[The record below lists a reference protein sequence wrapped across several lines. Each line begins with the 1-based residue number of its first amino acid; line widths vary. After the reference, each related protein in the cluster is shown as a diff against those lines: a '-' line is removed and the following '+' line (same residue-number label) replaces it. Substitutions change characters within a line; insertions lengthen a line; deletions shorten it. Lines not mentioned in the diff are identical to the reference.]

1 MKLKMFKTCQARRRC
16 TYLLGTPSLD
26 IEFQMWMSWLIYRE
40 TPSPSPKERKW
51 RISMITLSIYMS
63 FTHYLCVWLFVRLV
77 ALLFSPVLS
86 SALPCFHARD
96 PHPTVPNHKFNTID
110 WDSHTQH
117 IPKPQIRS
125 HITISRI
132 LSNQIVKD
140 KDSMHQGTC
149 CSRKA
154 SNRDPH
160 VCMLIKLR
168 RCDSDLR
175 RRYRV
180 YKWISEAHL
189 LQPTCSRVFGVT
201 AI

>member
-1 MKLKMFKTCQARRRC
+1 
-16 TYLLGTPSLD
+16 
-26 IEFQMWMSWLIYRE
+26 
-40 TPSPSPKERKW
+40 
-51 RISMITLSIYMS
+51 MILCWASCFVVYS
-63 FTHYLCVWLFVRLV
+63 CVYLCVWLFVRLV
-77 ALLFSPVLS
+77 ALLFSLVLS
-86 SALPCFHARD
+86 SALPRFHVQD
-96 PHPTVPNHKFNTID
+96 PHPKVPHHQFHAID
-110 WDSHTQH
+110 RNSHTQH
-117 IPKPQIRS
+117 IPKPTILR
-125 HITISRI
+125 HITISLI
-132 LSNQIVKD
+132 LSNQIVNGWLMN
-140 KDSMHQGTC
+140 DSMNQWTC

-154 SNRDPH
+154 SNWDPH